1 MSKRMREAILALW
14 PIILVP
20 VALLVARLVQVQV

>member
-1 MSKRMREAILALW
+1 MSKRMREAILVLW

>member
-1 MSKRMREAILALW
+1 MSKHKRKIILALW

-20 VALLVARLVQVQV
+20 VALLVARLAQVQV